1 MQTNAEMLAAAV
13 FMAGG
18 NGVMFSVCQSTAML
32 LAPKNKRGLAN
43 STFYIGIDVG
53 MSLGPIIAG
62 FFYQHFA
69 ITLFYQL
76 FFFTVPLAILAFV
89 VYRHIAKKV
98 KQADA

>member
-1 MQTNAEMLAAAV
+1 
-13 FMAGG
+13 
-18 NGVMFSVCQSTAML
+18 
-32 LAPKNKRGLAN
+32 
-43 STFYIGIDVG
+43 

-76 FFFTVPLAILAFV
+76 FFFTVPLAILAFL